1 MQLLMDDHDKHEDF
15 SEITCLKKG
24 EIKIEQSEDEE
35 AMKGLAHL
43 KEAEEHENDIIKQ
56 IEKKIQEE
64 DDQFEFD
71 MSKYAEGDGM
81 KGVDMED

>member
-1 MQLLMDDHDKHEDF
+1 MDDHDKHEDF

-24 EIKIEQSEDEE
+24 ETQIDQSDIE

-43 KEAEEHENDIIKQ
+43 KEAEEQENDLIKQ

-71 MSKYAEGDGM
+71 MSKYAEGDNA
-81 KGVDMED
+81 KGGDEDMI